1 VADVLQNRD
10 GISAQMADFA
20 ARVSQGHIGRAKYLA
35 TNESVRSNRGVIMK
49 LPTQLGSIAAA
60 FAAAQTLVDLAT
72 DEANTAS
79 DMRDEK
85 EVIALQEAYGK
96 GATGRGMATGASK
109 AVKEL
114 EKEQKALRSELFE
127 MIDGEGE
134 VDDKGNFILELPEEV
149 DGFHSLIKQRRVTRK
164 IDELKA
170 EEVITAHGM
179 EDTLY
184 KTIRVVDEDALM
196 AALYNEELTEAEID
210 EMYPQNVV
218 WALVLK
224 K

>member
-1 VADVLQNRD
+1 MAKVKPAENR
-10 GISAQMADFA
+10 
-20 ARVSQGHIGRAKYLA
+20 
-35 TNESVRSNRGVIMK
+35 N
-49 LPTQLGSIAAA
+49 
-60 FAAAQTLVDLAT
+60 T
-72 DEANTAS
+72 DET
-79 DMRDEK
+79 DL
-85 EVIALQEAYGK
+85 IARTKKYSFLKSQLDY
-96 GATGRGMATGASK
+96 
-109 AVKEL
+109 L

-170 EEVITAHGM
+170 EEVIIAHGM

>member
-1 VADVLQNRD
+1 MAKVKPAENR
-10 GISAQMADFA
+10 
-20 ARVSQGHIGRAKYLA
+20 
-35 TNESVRSNRGVIMK
+35 N
-49 LPTQLGSIAAA
+49 
-60 FAAAQTLVDLAT
+60 T
-72 DEANTAS
+72 DET
-79 DMRDEK
+79 DL
-85 EVIALQEAYGK
+85 IARTKKYSFLKSQLDY
-96 GATGRGMATGASK
+96 
-109 AVKEL
+109 L

-218 WALVLK
+218 LALVLK